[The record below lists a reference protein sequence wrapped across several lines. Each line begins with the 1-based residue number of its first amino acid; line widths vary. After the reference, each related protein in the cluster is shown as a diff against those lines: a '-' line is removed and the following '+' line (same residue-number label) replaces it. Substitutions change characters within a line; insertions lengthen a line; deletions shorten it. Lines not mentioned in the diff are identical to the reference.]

1 MSNPLYCTVRG
12 AQMYEKLNGE
22 RERVS
27 DVVRQEFADRLVATD
42 EENRRLKAE
51 MSETRARHRAELE
64 EAQRALQQQQSQ
76 QVRFSRTNIIH
87 QYTFHY

>member
-1 MSNPLYCTVRG
+1 
-12 AQMYEKLNGE
+12 MYEKLNGE

-51 MSETRARHRAELE
+51 MSEARARHRAELD

-76 QVRFSRTNIIH
+76 QVCTRSHVII
-87 QYTFHY
+87 QLSCTYCDVV

>member
-1 MSNPLYCTVRG
+1 MYCV
-12 AQMYEKLNGE
+12 QMYEKLNGE

-51 MSETRARHRAELE
+51 MSEARARHRAELE

-76 QVRFSRTNIIH
+76 QVRTHVVILVQR
-87 QYTFHY
+87 YTSL